1 MLDYGNEG
9 GSWFGRAQG
18 DLEETTLTKWVVVF
32 RVFSI
37 RDGENQE
44 FNANIQLGKWSQ
56 GESNGIDK

>member
-1 MLDYGNEG
+1 MAMRVE
-9 GSWFGRAQG
+9 G

-44 FNANIQLGKWSQ
+44 FNANIQLGQWSQ
-56 GESNGIDK
+56 SESNGIDK